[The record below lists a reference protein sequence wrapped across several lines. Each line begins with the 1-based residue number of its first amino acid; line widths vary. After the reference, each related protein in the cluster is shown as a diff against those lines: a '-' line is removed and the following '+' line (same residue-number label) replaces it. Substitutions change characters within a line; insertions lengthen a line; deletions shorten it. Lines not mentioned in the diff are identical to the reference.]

1 MLHPLLRRSLVALV
15 LACSFGI
22 PAEALRAQTPTE
34 AELSGTVR
42 TALGEPIQ
50 RPVITVLDA
59 DGETI
64 RSFTGLLDGTFALR
78 GVGLGVYSVRIEA
91 LGFRPQVIPGVALR
105 PGVATQ
111 LQIVLAGG
119 APGVDTV
126 AAPAGASVGAASARW
141 LDAVEFRA
149 APAESPTLDGW
160 TRLST
165 FTDEGLGL
173 AGLPG
178 ANTALFIDGLPFR
191 PVRPLGLR
199 SLDRGLGLVTAR
211 TVAAAQVGVAGAGR
225 ALPSG
230 AGGRIGIHS
239 VRGTGAG
246 VTVDAAGS
254 TGPLRQSTADPD
266 DPPSTRSIQ
275 AGGMATLTPAPDTTA
290 IVVAA
295 DVWQVERPRAGL
307 LAAAEGG
314 VEGIRAPYVERRRGL
329 SAFARLDHSLG
340 AAGSL
345 WGTARFAVQPA
356 AVDLTGSAW
365 GLVDTGERTDLL
377 VGGGFLAVVGRREL
391 LEIRL
396 GVGRSAWTSAAAA
409 GVDLPFQ
416 AGSPTFLDA
425 STGLQGGPGP
435 LEAES
440 ASRLDGDLIA
450 ALQAR
455 RGTHSLYFGL
465 RGGWA
470 SHSQDLG
477 RDPWIRTAVGTGVVD
492 GTWSGAFVARRYR
505 GEVDATVPRF
515 GIFAEDTWAAG
526 SDLQLRYG
534 AGFDSEWVPVL
545 DILPNSNW
553 FTASG
558 LTAPTLQE
566 QVSAGSGF
574 VDLTWSN
581 GGTQLT
587 LGAAYESHA
596 FDPTLLI
603 EVLNSRDYDVYA
615 GMGSYGAWPGAPAG
629 AVSPN
634 QVAPGY
640 AYLVDDPSAPATM
653 RLSAGVHRAA
663 GPVEFGV
670 GGVFRFT
677 EGLTRRRNLNRT
689 VVAHGAD
696 QNGRALWA
704 QPWKVG
710 SWLGA
715 DPATLGRFG
724 SFGPVWELDQGGWS
738 EYLGVTGRLAYTVP
752 GGIHL
757 SGEYTW
763 SRTEDNVPG
772 LGSQGLLV
780 GVPLEA
786 GADDD
791 PTEGVS
797 DLDRPHR
804 LTGTLAVPLPV
815 GEGSRLSAV
824 YRFWSGTPFT
834 PGYAPGVDANLDGV
848 MGNAPAFVSDA
859 AAAAHP
865 GWDCLDDDRGAFA
878 TRNGC
883 RRADLQT
890 LDLRLEIGLP
900 GPGIG
905 LFVDA
910 FNVLD
915 QEVEWID
922 TALLGVRAGSTL
934 TSVGASTALPFETN
948 AGFGSG
954 LADRSSGRMIR
965 LGVRVGR

>member
-1 MLHPLLRRSLVALV
+1 MLHPLLRRSLLALI
-15 LACSFGI
+15 LAGSFGI

-42 TALGEPIQ
+42 SALGEPIQ

-59 DGETI
+59 DGEAI

-78 GVGLGVYSVRIEA
+78 GVGLGVYSVRVEA
-91 LGFRPQVIPGVALR
+91 LGFRPQLVPGVALR
-105 PGVATQ
+105 PGVATR
-111 LQIVLAGG
+111 LQIVLGSG
-119 APGVDTV
+119 ASGVDTV
-126 AAPAGASVGAASARW
+126 AAPAAASGGGVSERW
-141 LDAVEFRA
+141 IDAADFRA
-149 APAESPTLDGW
+149 APAEAPTLDGW

-165 FTDEGLGL
+165 LTDEGLGL

-199 SLDRGLGLVTAR
+199 SLDRGLGLVTSR

-230 AGGRIGIHS
+230 AGGRIGVHS
-239 VRGTGAG
+239 VRGTGAA
-246 VTVDAAGS
+246 VEVDAAGAA
-254 TGPLRQSTADPD
+254 GPLRQSTADPD
-266 DPPSTRSIQ
+266 DAPSTRSIQ
-275 AGGMATLTPAPDTTA
+275 AGAMATLVPSPDTTA

-307 LAAAEGG
+307 LPGADGG
-314 VEGIRAPYVERRRGL
+314 VEGVRAPYVERRRGL
-329 SAFARLDHSLG
+329 SAFARLDHTFG

-365 GLVDTGERTDLL
+365 GLVDTGERTDFL

-391 LEIRL
+391 LEVRL

-409 GVDLPFQ
+409 GADLPFE

-425 STGLQGGPGP
+425 STGLRGGPGP

-440 ASRLDGDLIA
+440 ASRLDGDLTA

-455 RGTHSLYFGL
+455 RGTHSIYVGL
-465 RGGWA
+465 RGGFA

-477 RDPWIRTAVGTGVVD
+477 RDPWIRTAVGTGAVD
-492 GTWSGAFVARRYR
+492 GSWSGAFVARRYR
-505 GEVDATVPRF
+505 GEVSATVPRF

-526 SDLQLRYG
+526 SGLQLRYG
-534 AGFDSEWVPVL
+534 AGFDSEWVPLL
-545 DILPNSNW
+545 DILPTSSW
-553 FTASG
+553 FAASG
-558 LTAPTLQE
+558 LTAPSLEE
-566 QVSAGSGF
+566 QVSAPSGF

-581 GGTQLT
+581 SGTQLT

-596 FDPTLLI
+596 FDPSLLL
-603 EVLNSRDYDVYA
+603 EVRNSRDSDVY
-615 GMGSYGAWPGAPAG
+615 GSTGSFPAWPEAPLTAITPP
-629 AVSPN
+629 SID
-634 QVAPGY
+634 PGY
-640 AYLVDDPSAPATM
+640 AYLVDDPSAPATL
-653 RLSAGVHRAA
+653 RLSAGVQRSA
-663 GPVEFGV
+663 GAVEFGV
-670 GGVFRFT
+670 GGVVRFT

-689 VVAHGAD
+689 VTPHGTD
-696 QNGRALWA
+696 QNGRSLWA

-715 DPATLGRFG
+715 DPGTLSRFA

-738 EYLGVTGRLAYTVP
+738 EYLGITARLAYAVS
-752 GGIHL
+752 GGVRF

-772 LGSQGLLV
+772 LGSQGPLA

-786 GADDD
+786 GAADD

-804 LTGTLAVPLPV
+804 VTGTVAVPLPV

-848 MGNAPAFVSDA
+848 VGNAPAFVSDA

-865 GWDCLDDDRGAFA
+865 DWDCLDGDRGVFA
-878 TRNGC
+878 SRNGC
-883 RRADLQT
+883 RRADVQT

-915 QEVEWID
+915 QEIELID
-922 TALLGVRAGSTL
+922 TALLDVRAGSAL
-934 TSVGASTALPFETN
+934 TSVGTSTTLPFDTN
-948 AGFGSG
+948 PGFGSG
-954 LADRSSGRMIR
+954 LADRSAGRMIR
-965 LGVRVGR
+965 VGLRVGR